1 MPPDGLG
8 AELLVGESDAEGV
21 GDAGVTDGVEE
32 GTGVL
37 VRLGSGFWGAWGV
50 SGAQAVAP
58 STTSAKAIR
67 VRADIVVLLRREAPR
82 QARGPVSTTG
92 ETYAG
97 IDG

>member
-8 AELLVGESDAEGV
+8 AELLVGESEAEGV
-21 GDAGVTDGVEE
+21 GDAVVTDGVEE

-67 VRADIVVLLRREAPR
+67 VRADIVVLLR
-82 QARGPVSTTG
+82 
-92 ETYAG
+92 
-97 IDG
+97 D